1 MSEINFIDYD
11 KISIQSDAFVTSEDL
26 SCYFQ
31 YIPST
36 KALSYNIKKEKHTAG
51 TTEDPNDYKVPDVK
65 DKLSPKKLYRIN
77 PFHKNYAEQLH
88 LHKTNVDPEI
98 IFPTITKEIKEVE
111 NDYSDMGLNQDQI
124 DFLLA
129 LKNLK
134 NLKVEDVSKKLN
146 IDQFEIT
153 EEKLMEGFF
162 QLYPRYM
169 EQLVSSSN
177 VAGNLNYDDE
187 LEQESFVPSD
197 SEQSMINYHLKKL
210 GFNPDD
216 TKVKKNFQVRTGNAK
231 DKQITPFLQDVKES
245 TNLTKISNT
254 SNIENVNNIN
264 LFSNNRIEQS
274 VRNSTTNF
282 STQNNQNILLQSI
295 NNTKNISNYN
305 NIRLRKDVLQEQ
317 TDFKDIFNKL
327 LKDLNLRNDVTN
339 LYNREINL
347 HSRNISFEFISQI
360 NQSFAKEYSTNIR
373 NQTSVYNFYRR
384 IENRYREFIQ
394 NLNFMNEIYQE
405 FKNTEYKIRNNYQN
419 VHQHNFLQ
427 KNQYNKSVINL
438 TKEINFENNLVD
450 YNFRSA
456 ILKTSNKSNTLIQNN
471 IEKIKESLNVVKNNV
486 NYVNQ
491 KVSVLNYKTE
501 NKISNDIKNILNNK
515 ELSDEYSNIV
525 LNKISNISNNT
536 QLKKLLSVV
545 SNEETLESLTTL
557 VRQSNSSVAN
567 IKQISEI
574 INVTKNNNISSVKLS
589 SEKISN
595 VKNLLSLT
603 ESLSKNYA
611 ISNFSEASK
620 NFNLISQSILKTSN
634 LSSVEQ
640 ISNTIKQVAQIKIDE
655 TKIQKIIK
663 LSKIENSSFLDL
675 INIFTDKKTI
685 QSVKKIRQIKN
696 IDNFNEFSENFSILN
711 QNKSDNQ
718 NVFKISNTSQVNKF
732 IELLQNTKLDARTF
746 TELKKLEEKNIT
758 SFLNVINSISPL
770 TVNNNLE
777 QVEKVIQSINNLG
790 VTNFQN
796 VINKTSN
803 IKELSEISNIN
814 LTKNDILNVVK
825 LERQIK
831 TYSEKVKIQE
841 TLKTLDFVESI
852 SKVAPITTIKN
863 SYSEVKKVSEFFENI
878 NLVKNEKSLNFVN
891 RYSFESNKKNIT
903 NLFSELNITSLIKS
917 EKKTERTFSSIN
929 KQIDRLYKMSERV
942 DSKASKAEQSF
953 FDLVNFNDY
962 TGTKK
967 TSTKKEIKN
976 FFQTLNLV
984 KVNNEQIKQKI
995 KLTTNT
1001 DTYRITQNNER
1012 VKVDIHKPKNQNYY
1026 KVENISKFEKKSY
1039 YQEKQEKEAQEKVI
1053 ETKVEELL
1061 VKKIQNVTNNITNNV
1076 ITKQE
1081 INNIKQEIIREIFKV
1096 EEKYDQKIL
1105 AIKQETRQTVQSM
1118 LSQFLKS

>member
-26 SCYFQ
+26 SCYLQ

-51 TTEDPNDYKVPDVK
+51 TTEDPNDYKVPNVK

-134 NLKVEDVSKKLN
+134 NLRVEDVSKKLN

-231 DKQITPFLQDVKES
+231 DKQITPFLQDVKEY

-405 FKNTEYKIRNNYQN
+405 FKNTEYKI
-419 VHQHNFLQ
+419 
-427 KNQYNKSVINL
+427 QYG
-438 TKEINFENNLVD
+438 
-450 YNFRSA
+450 R
-456 ILKTSNKSNTLIQNN
+456 
-471 IEKIKESLNVVKNNV
+471 
-486 NYVNQ
+486 
-491 KVSVLNYKTE
+491 
-501 NKISNDIKNILNNK
+501 
-515 ELSDEYSNIV
+515 
-525 LNKISNISNNT
+525 
-536 QLKKLLSVV
+536 
-545 SNEETLESLTTL
+545 
-557 VRQSNSSVAN
+557 
-567 IKQISEI
+567 
-574 INVTKNNNISSVKLS
+574 
-589 SEKISN
+589 
-595 VKNLLSLT
+595 
-603 ESLSKNYA
+603 
-611 ISNFSEASK
+611 
-620 NFNLISQSILKTSN
+620 
-634 LSSVEQ
+634 
-640 ISNTIKQVAQIKIDE
+640 
-655 TKIQKIIK
+655 
-663 LSKIENSSFLDL
+663 
-675 INIFTDKKTI
+675 
-685 QSVKKIRQIKN
+685 
-696 IDNFNEFSENFSILN
+696 
-711 QNKSDNQ
+711 
-718 NVFKISNTSQVNKF
+718 KF
-732 IELLQNTKLDARTF
+732 FYL
-746 TELKKLEEKNIT
+746 
-758 SFLNVINSISPL
+758 
-770 TVNNNLE
+770 
-777 QVEKVIQSINNLG
+777 
-790 VTNFQN
+790 
-796 VINKTSN
+796 
-803 IKELSEISNIN
+803 
-814 LTKNDILNVVK
+814 
-825 LERQIK
+825 
-831 TYSEKVKIQE
+831 
-841 TLKTLDFVESI
+841 
-852 SKVAPITTIKN
+852 
-863 SYSEVKKVSEFFENI
+863 
-878 NLVKNEKSLNFVN
+878 
-891 RYSFESNKKNIT
+891 
-903 NLFSELNITSLIKS
+903 
-917 EKKTERTFSSIN
+917 
-929 KQIDRLYKMSERV
+929 
-942 DSKASKAEQSF
+942 
-953 FDLVNFNDY
+953 
-962 TGTKK
+962 
-967 TSTKKEIKN
+967 
-976 FFQTLNLV
+976 
-984 KVNNEQIKQKI
+984 
-995 KLTTNT
+995 
-1001 DTYRITQNNER
+1001 
-1012 VKVDIHKPKNQNYY
+1012 
-1026 KVENISKFEKKSY
+1026 
-1039 YQEKQEKEAQEKVI
+1039 
-1053 ETKVEELL
+1053 
-1061 VKKIQNVTNNITNNV
+1061 
-1076 ITKQE
+1076 
-1081 INNIKQEIIREIFKV
+1081 
-1096 EEKYDQKIL
+1096 
-1105 AIKQETRQTVQSM
+1105 
-1118 LSQFLKS
+1118 